1 MENQEEVQKLKWRIE
16 SLEEDLKEHRDVVK
30 LYQTLTRDKAIY
42 VNTYQRDCDGVEGYY
57 SYKFTN
63 LDDYFKQKRFFFE
76 QEFEGSHSWD
86 VVALKDA
93 YKEFEQGNFGQGWD
107 IH

>member
-63 LDDYFKQKRFFFE
+63 LDDYFRQKRFFFE

-86 VVALKDA
+86 VVAPRDA
-93 YKEFEQGNFGQGWD
+93 YKEVEQGNFGQGWD